1 MNISNLFFQ
10 KKAPKKKKPVE
21 IVFRVPKL
29 YTEEDEKRISIAQI
43 EHDKFMAKQEKKRE
57 YIKLGQY
64 DKILEEDQEGE
75 DEEEDQ
81 EKDEEEYDEW
91 LKEQHKKNEA
101 TMLKKANEIL
111 GKTEEEQEPEQEEEE
126 IHNKPIISLNI
137 KKDFD
142 RSTFLTK
149 IHKKKDK
156 KKDVVNEPIIE
167 EEEEHAEEQAEAENE
182 PIIEREEP
190 ILEEEEPKEVIAEPI
205 KKMKLKDMDQMEVVK
220 VKKPRKKK
228 LETEATELGED
239 MKKRFK
245 IVPSFDMNVPGYYL
259 NNRKIFIQFINNLF
273 KPYKR
278 ELESESSQ
286 ITCADIGK
294 ESTKDFSLLF
304 HQKIIRDYMNLYTPY
319 RGLLLYHGLGSG
331 KTCTS
336 IAIAEGFKNSKKVI
350 IMTPASLQKNYMEQ
364 LKECGDYLYK
374 KNQYWEWI
382 PLTDNIQQLKE
393 ASLALNLDYSF
404 IKKQKGVWLVDVTKE
419 SNYNSLN
426 ILEKEKLNLQ
436 IEQMIIKKYHFIN
449 YNGIRKENMRNMT
462 NNFTTNLFDNTV
474 VIIDE
479 GHNLISRIVNKINS
493 LPKKAKEGVI
503 DFEKLPLSLILYEL
517 LLSAKNVRIVI
528 LSGTPL
534 INYPNELGILFNI
547 LRGYIKTW
555 NFELKTTNK
564 TDTQSFRQLF
574 IKEKNLD
581 YLDYNS
587 SSKILTIT
595 KTPFDFHDMIN
606 KQTEQYEGVSNL
618 QRMKIKKEITDGD
631 FEENIKRILHTNDI
645 TYSLRDNNIVNYKCL
660 PDRLEEF
667 IYLFLD
673 ETFSEKTIKN
683 SEMLKKRIM
692 GLTSYFKSAQEELLP
707 KYDKTEDFTVLNIP
721 MSDYQFTLYEKERQ
735 KERKQEKFKKQHK
748 VDELYKDASSTYRI
762 FSRLF
767 CNFVMPE
774 SFPRP
779 FPMKQ
784 NREEETEPTEAEA
797 EPKEGIEIKLKE
809 QKKRAKCPNGTR
821 KNKQGDCVDKQGNI
835 VYPNPELIQEPK
847 KPAKKEVE
855 QEEVEEVEVEKQIE
869 KQIEKQKEEEEQEEV
884 KEKVEEEEEEEE
896 EEQEVKEKVEEKK
909 KRCPKGTRKNKNG
922 DCVDKDGNIVKT
934 DGKTDGK
941 TEGNK
946 TKKIKAVFNLAE
958 IPKEPEPKK
967 TNPVE
972 TLPNNYG
979 IHNPVNMCWLIS
991 TVQLLY
997 HIPEFRQ
1004 CILSNK
1010 ETYNDRKY
1018 KKAYESLKDIFR
1030 NFQQSLKTTKAI
1042 HAHQMHKSEYKE
1054 LSDVIFSGRTYFGK
1068 QMDAHEAI
1076 NNIISMFVPDA
1087 RKEPVL
1093 LNCQGRPIYHLFAFT
1108 STQLTY
1114 CKLRQKISKE
1124 EINALNN
1131 KNVMLFL
1138 PYSKKFPSLQ
1148 KSIEHYLSVHE
1159 LEDTNLERCN
1169 TTDKSFE
1176 KINIFTNSNLYFL
1189 IYLGRQD
1196 KYGVKKDYSIEI
1208 NKQLTFMNE
1217 QEQPFDFGLFGVV
1230 CHSGGDNSGH
1240 YTFSAYD
1247 EDSNFLYEYSDSSKP
1262 SKREPNINKYA
1273 TVLIYKRK
1281 ERPTEALRDIVEK
1294 EDDEDESELRKL
1306 VDRSDQIVSDD
1317 LAKIEK
1323 DMEPY
1328 IEGGM
1333 EHEPEE
1339 KEDLF
1344 DEENFEKDV
1353 LEDDPNDEDNILNQ
1367 MGDETYEQRIQEALN
1382 YLKEHEK
1389 KYLSL
1394 KGLSIYSPKY
1404 KAMLENITNS
1414 EHIGLHLIYS
1424 QFRTLEGIGIFTLVL
1439 DANGF
1444 APFRLKKNAA
1454 GKWEIKE
1461 KANEVGKLKYALYTG
1476 KESADEKELV
1486 RKIYNGEWNNI
1497 PANLKEQ
1504 LLKKASNN
1512 RLGEIIK
1519 CFMITASGSE
1529 GINLQNTRYVHL
1541 MEPYWNP
1548 VRTDQV
1554 IGRARRI
1561 CSHQYLPEELRTV
1574 QVFLY
1579 LMAFTQKQLD
1589 NEISN
1594 ELKKKDLSK
1603 RDNKTPVTSDQT
1615 LFEISLE
1622 KEIINNQLYKCV
1634 KETSIDCMIYSK
1646 ANKKEGLVCLN
1657 FGNPSVNDF
1666 SYKPDY
1672 TKEENDV
1679 EAKINQ
1685 HTVDLKVRKFTYKGK
1700 SYALNEKTGDI
1711 LEEDNYTEVIGRMLR
1726 NPQGKLIPSF
1736 F

>member
-21 IVFRVPKL
+21 IVFHVPKIK
-29 YTEEDEKRISIAQI
+29 YSEEDERRIA
-43 EHDKFMAKQEKKRE
+43 EEKKDYDKVMAKQEKIRE
-57 YIKLGQY
+57 AIKLGQF
-64 DKILEEDQEGE
+64 DKILEEDQEE
-75 DEEEDQ
+75 D
-81 EKDEEEYDEW
+81 DEEEYDEW

-101 TMLKKANEIL
+101 IMLKKANEIL
-111 GKTEEEQEPEQEEEE
+111 GKKEEEQVDQEERQVEGPEEEE
-126 IHNKPIISLNI
+126 EEPTKNPPVFLNI

-142 RSTFLTK
+142 RNTFLTK
-149 IHKKKDK
+149 ILKKKDK
-156 KKDVVNEPIIE
+156 KKEPIVIVNKE
-167 EEEEHAEEQAEAENE
+167 VEIPEVENS
-182 PIIEREEP
+182 PILEN
-190 ILEEEEPKEVIAEPI
+190 ILEEEEEVPKEVAEPI
-205 KKMKLKDMDQMEVVK
+205 KKIKLKEIEEMEIVK
-220 VKKPRKKK
+220 IKKPRKKK
-228 LETEATELGED
+228 LETEAKELGED

-245 IVPSFDMNVPGYYL
+245 IVPSFELNVPGYYL

-273 KPYKR
+273 KPYKK

-393 ASLALNLDYSF
+393 ASLGLNLDYAF
-404 IKKQKGVWLVDVTKE
+404 VKKQKGVWLVDVSKE
-419 SNYNSLN
+419 SNYNTLN
-426 ILEKEKLNLQ
+426 IVEKEKLNLQ

-493 LPKKAKEGVI
+493 LPKKTKEGII
-503 DFEKLPLSLILYEL
+503 DFEKLPLSLIMYEL
-517 LLSAKNVRIVI
+517 LLTAKNVRIVI

-587 SSKILTIT
+587 SSKILSIT
-595 KTPFDFHDMIN
+595 KTPFDFYDIVN
-606 KQTEQYEGVSNL
+606 KRTEEYEGVSNL
-618 QRMKIKKEITDGD
+618 QKMKIKKEMSDGD
-631 FEENIKRILHTNDI
+631 FEESIKRILHSNDI
-645 TYSLRDNNIVNYKCL
+645 TYSLKDNNIVNYKCL
-660 PDRLEEF
+660 PDRLDEF

-673 ETFSEKTIKN
+673 ETFTEKTIKN

-707 KYDKTEDFTVLNIP
+707 KYEKKEDFTILNIP

-748 VDELYKDASSTYRI
+748 VEDLYKDASSTYRI

-779 FPMKQ
+779 FPMKK
-784 NREEETEPTEAEA
+784 NREEEEEEEEE
-797 EPKEGIEIKLKE
+797 EPKKQKEPLQLKE
-809 QKKRAKCPNGTR
+809 QKKRVKCPNGTK
-821 KNKQGDCVDKQGNI
+821 KNKQGECVDKQGNI
-835 VYPNPELIQEPK
+835 VYKNPPMEQEPIK
-847 KPAKKEVE
+847 IAKKEVE
-855 QEEVEEVEVEKQIE
+855 VEDQIKKTIEEVEDQIKKEIKKQKKIDEKEAQEHVEEVEEEV
-869 KQIEKQKEEEEQEEV
+869 EEEEVEE
-884 KEKVEEEEEEEE
+884 EEVEEEEEA
-896 EEQEVKEKVEEKK
+896 VEDKKK

-934 DGKTDGK
+934 EGKKLTA
-941 TEGNK
+941 NK
-946 TKKIKAVFNLAE
+946 TKKIKATFDLTG
-958 IPKEPEPKK
+958 ITKEPAQQL
-967 TNPVE
+967 NPVE

-1004 CILSNK
+1004 CILQNK
-1010 ETYNDRKY
+1010 EFFNDRKY
-1018 KKAYESLKDIFR
+1018 KKAYESLKDIFK
-1030 NFQQSLKTTKAI
+1030 NFQQSLKTKKAI
-1042 HAHQMHKSEYKE
+1042 HAHQMKKSEYTE
-1054 LSDVIFSGRTYFGK
+1054 LSDIIFSGRNYFGK

-1076 NNIISMFVPDA
+1076 NNIISIFVPDA

-1093 LNCQGRPIYHLFAFT
+1093 LNCQGRPIYQLFAFT
-1108 STQLTY
+1108 SKQITY
-1114 CKLRQKISKE
+1114 CKLRQKITNE
-1124 EINALNN
+1124 ETNALNN
-1131 KNVMLFL
+1131 KNIMLFL
-1138 PYSKKFPSLQ
+1138 PYSKKFSSLQ
-1148 KSIEHYLSVHE
+1148 KSIEHYLSIHE
-1159 LEDTNLERCN
+1159 LDTKLDRCN
-1169 TTDKSFE
+1169 AKDKSFE
-1176 KINIFTNSNLYFL
+1176 KINIFANSNLYFL
-1189 IYLGRQD
+1189 INLGRQD
-1196 KYGVKKDYSIEI
+1196 NYGVKKDYSIEI
-1208 NKQLTFMNE
+1208 NKELSFMNE
-1217 QEQPFDFGLFGVV
+1217 RELEIKYGLFGVI
-1230 CHSGGDNSGH
+1230 CHLGSDNSGH
-1240 YTFSAYD
+1240 YTFAAYD
-1247 EDSNFLYEYSDSSKP
+1247 DNSNFLYNYSDSDFP
-1262 SKREPNINKYA
+1262 SKKEPNISKYA

-1281 ERPTEALRDIVEK
+1281 ELPTEALPIIIEK
-1294 EDDEDESELRKL
+1294 KEEDESELRKL
-1306 VDRSDQIVSDD
+1306 VDRSDKIVSDD
-1317 LAKIEK
+1317 LAKTEQ
-1323 DMEPY
+1323 DMGPY

-1333 EHEPEE
+1333 EEEAEE
-1339 KEDLF
+1339 KEDIF
-1344 DEENFEKDV
+1344 DEENFEKDI
-1353 LEDDPNDEDNILNQ
+1353 LEDDPNDEDNVLNQ
-1367 MGDETYEQRIQEALN
+1367 MGDETYEQRIQDALN

-1389 KYLSL
+1389 KYLSI
-1394 KGLSIYSPKY
+1394 KGLNIYSPKY
-1404 KAMLENITNS
+1404 KAMLENIINP
-1414 EHIGLHLIYS
+1414 EYIGLHLIYS

-1461 KANEVGKLKYALYTG
+1461 KANEIGKLKYALYTG
-1476 KESADEKELV
+1476 KEGADEKELV

-1497 PANLKEQ
+1497 PSNLKEQ

-1529 GINLQNTRYVHL
+1529 GINLQNTRFVHL

-1579 LMAFTQKQLD
+1579 LMSFTQKQLD

-1603 RDNKTPVTSDQT
+1603 RDNKTPITSDQT

-1672 TKEENDV
+1672 KKEENDV

-1685 HTVDLKVRKFTYKGK
+1685 HTLDLKVRKFTYKGK
-1700 SYALNEKTGDI
+1700 SYALNEQTGDI
-1711 LEEDNYTEVIGRMLR
+1711 LEEDNYTNIIGRMLR
-1726 NPQGKLIPSF
+1726 NPQGKLVPSF

>member
-21 IVFRVPKL
+21 IIFRVPKL
-29 YTEEDEKRISIAQI
+29 YTEEDEKRIAYD
-43 EHDKFMAKQEKKRE
+43 EKKHKKFMANQEKKRE
-57 YIKLGQY
+57 YIKLGQF
-64 DKILEEDQEGE
+64 DKILEDKDDEEDDEE
-75 DEEEDQ
+75 DEEG
-81 EKDEEEYDEW
+81 YDEW
-91 LKEQHKKNEA
+91 LKEQHKKNVS

-111 GKTEEEQEPEQEEEE
+111 GKTEEAQEKQEEQEDAEE
-126 IHNKPIISLNI
+126 INQKPTIVLDI

-142 RSTFLTK
+142 RSTFLTTIK
-149 IHKKKDK
+149 KKKDK
-156 KKDVVNEPIIE
+156 KKEPTKEITKEVEIEKEPIL
-167 EEEEHAEEQAEAENE
+167 EA
-182 PIIEREEP
+182 
-190 ILEEEEPKEVIAEPI
+190 ILEEEEELEENPKEKKEPI
-205 KKMKLKDMDQMEVVK
+205 KKLKLKDMDEIEVVK
-220 VKKPRKKK
+220 IKKPRKKK
-228 LETEATELGED
+228 TETEAKDLSED

-245 IVPSFDMNVPGYYL
+245 IVPSFELNVPGYYL

-273 KPYKR
+273 KPYKK

-393 ASLALNLDYSF
+393 ASLGLNLDYAF
-404 IKKQKGVWLVDVTKE
+404 IKKQKGVWLVNVSKE
-419 SNYNSLN
+419 SNYNTLN

-493 LPKKAKEGVI
+493 LPKKTKEGII
-503 DFEKLPLSLILYEL
+503 DFEKLPLSLIMYEL

-555 NFELKTTNK
+555 NFELKITTK

-595 KTPFDFHDMIN
+595 KTPFDFYDIIN
-606 KQTEQYEGVSNL
+606 KKSEQYEGVSNL
-618 QRMKIKKEITDGD
+618 QQMKIKKEVSDSD

-645 TYSLRDNNIVNYKCL
+645 TYSLKDNNIVNYKCL

-673 ETFSEKTIKN
+673 ETFTEKTIKN

-707 KYDKTEDFTVLNIP
+707 RFDKQEDFTILNIP

-748 VDELYKDASSTYRI
+748 VEDLYKDASSTYRI

-774 SFPRP
+774 TFPRP
-779 FPMKQ
+779 FPIKK
-784 NREEETEPTEAEA
+784 NKEEEEEEDTE
-797 EPKEGIEIKLKE
+797 EPKQKQEPLQLKE
-809 QKKRAKCPNGTR
+809 QKKRIKCPNGTK

-835 VYPNPELIQEPK
+835 VLPTDK
-847 KPAKKEVE
+847 KKIE
-855 QEEVEEVEVEKQIE
+855 QE
-869 KQIEKQKEEEEQEEV
+869 QKIDEV
-884 KEKVEEEEEEEE
+884 KEQFKKEIEVQKQIDKAQEEEEEEIAEEVEE
-896 EEQEVKEKVEEKK
+896 EEVVQEEKGK
-909 KRCPKGTRKNKNG
+909 SKRCPKGTRKNKKG
-922 DCVDKDGNIVKT
+922 ECIDKDGNIVNVDENIVKIH
-934 DGKTDGK
+934 
-941 TEGNK
+941 GNK
-946 TKKIKAVFNLAE
+946 TKKIKAVVDLKE
-958 IPKEPEPKK
+958 KTKEPLN
-967 TNPVE
+967 TVE

-1004 CILSNK
+1004 CILQNK
-1010 ETYNDRKY
+1010 EIYNDRKY
-1018 KKAYESLKDIFR
+1018 KKAYESLKDIFK
-1030 NFQQSLKTTKAI
+1030 NFQKSLKTTKAI
-1042 HAHQMHKSEYKE
+1042 HAHQMQKSEYKE
-1054 LSDVIFSGRTYFGK
+1054 LSDVIFSGKSYFGK

-1076 NNIISMFVPDA
+1076 NNIISLFIPDSK
-1087 RKEPVL
+1087 KEPISL
-1093 LNCQGRPIYHLFAFT
+1093 ICQGRPIYNLFAFT
-1108 STQLTY
+1108 ITQLTY
-1114 CKLRQKISKE
+1114 CKERQKISNE
-1124 EINALNN
+1124 EINAFNN

-1138 PYSKKFPSLQ
+1138 PYSKKFSSLQ
-1148 KSIEHYLSVHE
+1148 KSIEHYLSIHE
-1159 LEDTNLERCN
+1159 LDTKLDRCSSK
-1169 TTDKSFE
+1169 DKSYE
-1176 KINIFTNSNLYFL
+1176 KINIFTNSNLYLL

-1196 KYGVKKDYSIEI
+1196 NYGIKKDYSIEI
-1208 NKQLTFMNE
+1208 NKQLSFMNE
-1217 QEQPFDFGLFGVV
+1217 QKLPVDYGLFGVI

-1240 YTFSAYD
+1240 YTFCAYD
-1247 EDSNFLYEYSDSSKP
+1247 DSSNFLYEYSDSSIP

-1281 ERPTEALRDIVEK
+1281 PQAIEATPGNVEEQ
-1294 EDDEDESELRKL
+1294 EDDESELRKL
-1306 VDRSDQIVSDD
+1306 VDRSDQIASED
-1317 LAKIEK
+1317 LAKVEQDIN
-1323 DMEPY
+1323 PY

-1333 EHEPEE
+1333 EQE
-1339 KEDLF
+1339 KEESFNEDV
-1344 DEENFEKDV
+1344 FEKDI

-1367 MGDETYEQRIQEALN
+1367 MGDETYEQRIQDALN

-1389 KYLSL
+1389 KYLSM
-1394 KGLSIYSPKY
+1394 KGLTIYSPKY
-1404 KAMLENITNS
+1404 KAMLENIINP
-1414 EHIGLHLIYS
+1414 ENIGLHLIYS

-1461 KANEVGKLKYALYTG
+1461 KANEIGKLKYALYTG

-1504 LLKKASNN
+1504 LLKKANNN

-1603 RDNKTPVTSDQT
+1603 RDNKSPVTSDQT

-1657 FGNPSVNDF
+1657 FGKPSVNDF

-1672 TKEENDV
+1672 KTEENDV

-1685 HTVDLKVRKFTYKGK
+1685 HTFDIKVRKFTYKGK

-1711 LEEDNYTEVIGRMLR
+1711 LEEENITEVIGRMLK
-1726 NPQGKLIPSF
+1726 NSEGKLIPTF

>member
-10 KKAPKKKKPVE
+10 KKAPKKKMPVE
-21 IVFRVPKL
+21 IVFRVPKI

-43 EHDKFMAKQEKKRE
+43 DHDKFMAKHEKIRE

-64 DKILEEDQEGE
+64 DKILEDKDE
-75 DEEEDQ
+75 DEEEED
-81 EKDEEEYDEW
+81 KW
-91 LKEQHKKNEA
+91 LEEQHKKNEA
-101 TMLKKANEIL
+101 TMLKNANEIL
-111 GKTEEEQEPEQEEEE
+111 GKTEGEELAEEPEQEEEQRE
-126 IHNKPIISLNI
+126 EEEHKKKPIISLNI

-156 KKDVVNEPIIE
+156 KKEPIEIE
-167 EEEEHAEEQAEAENE
+167 NKKVELTEVEEVPVVEA
-182 PIIEREEP
+182 
-190 ILEEEEPKEVIAEPI
+190 ILEEEEEEAPKEVAEPI
-205 KKMKLKDMDQMEVVK
+205 KKIKLKDIDEMEVVK
-220 VKKPRKKK
+220 IKKPRKKK

-273 KPYKR
+273 KPYKK

-382 PLTDNIQQLKE
+382 PLTDNTQQLKE
-393 ASLALNLDYSF
+393 ASLGLNLDYAF
-404 IKKQKGVWLVDVTKE
+404 VKKQKGVWLVDVSKE
-419 SNYNSLN
+419 SNYNTLN

-449 YNGIRKENMRNMT
+449 YNGIRKENLRNMT

-493 LPKKAKEGVI
+493 LPKKTKEGII
-503 DFEKLPLSLILYEL
+503 DFEKLPLSLIMYEL

-587 SSKILTIT
+587 SSKTLTIT
-595 KTPFDFHDMIN
+595 KTPFDFYDIIN
-606 KQTEQYEGVSNL
+606 KKNEQYEGVSNL
-618 QRMKIKKEITDGD
+618 QKMKIKKEMTDSD
-631 FEENIKRILHTNDI
+631 FEESIKRILHSNDI
-645 TYSLRDNNIVNYKCL
+645 TYSLKDNDIVNYKCL
-660 PDRLEEF
+660 PDRLDEF

-673 ETFSEKTIKN
+673 ETFTEKTIKN

-707 KYDKTEDFTVLNIP
+707 KYEKKEDFTILNIP

-748 VDELYKDASSTYRI
+748 VEDLYKDASSTYRI

-779 FPMKQ
+779 FPMKK
-784 NREEETEPTEAEA
+784 NREEEEEE
-797 EPKEGIEIKLKE
+797 EPKKQEEPLQLKE
-809 QKKRAKCPNGTR
+809 QKKRVKCPNGTK
-821 KNKQGDCVDKQGNI
+821 KNKQGDCVDKQGN
-835 VYPNPELIQEPK
+835 VVVKNFQLIQEPT
-847 KPAKKEVE
+847 KKEVE
-855 QEEVEEVEVEKQIE
+855 VEDQIKKTIDEVEEQIKKEIKKQKQIDEKEAKEQKEAEEEVVEEAQEEVEEAAQ
-869 KQIEKQKEEEEQEEV
+869 EEEE
-884 KEKVEEEEEEEE
+884 VEEEEEA
-896 EEQEVKEKVEEKK
+896 VEDKKK

-922 DCVDKDGNIVKT
+922 DCIDKDGNIVKPEVKKST
-934 DGKTDGK
+934 
-941 TEGNK
+941 GNK
-946 TKKIKAVFNLAE
+946 TKKIKATFDLTE
-958 IPKEPEPKK
+958 ITKEPA
-967 TNPVE
+967 TQLNPIE

-1004 CILSNK
+1004 CILQNK
-1010 ETYNDRKY
+1010 EFYNDRKY
-1018 KKAYESLKDIFR
+1018 KKAYESLKDIFK
-1030 NFQQSLKTTKAI
+1030 NFQQSLKTKKAI

-1054 LSDVIFSGRTYFGK
+1054 LSDIIFSGRTYFGK

-1076 NNIISMFVPDA
+1076 INIISIFVPDSK
-1087 RKEPVL
+1087 KEPVL

-1108 STQLTY
+1108 STQITY
-1114 CKLRQKISKE
+1114 CKLRQKITNE
-1124 EINALNN
+1124 ETNALNN
-1131 KNVMLFL
+1131 KNIMLFL
-1138 PYSKKFPSLQ
+1138 PYSKKFSSLQ
-1148 KSIEHYLSVHE
+1148 KSIEHYLSIHE
-1159 LEDTNLERCN
+1159 LDTKLDRCN
-1169 TTDKSFE
+1169 TKDKSFE
-1176 KINIFTNSNLYFL
+1176 KINIFANSNLYFL

-1196 KYGVKKDYSIEI
+1196 NYGVKKDYSIEI
-1208 NKQLTFMNE
+1208 NKELSFMNE
-1217 QEQPFDFGLFGVV
+1217 REQPIEYGLFGVV
-1230 CHSGGDNSGH
+1230 CHLGSDNSGH

-1247 EDSNFLYEYSDSSKP
+1247 DNSTFLYNYSDSDVP
-1262 SKREPNINKYA
+1262 SKKEPNINKYA

-1281 ERPTEALRDIVEK
+1281 EQPTEALPVIVEEK
-1294 EDDEDESELRKL
+1294 EEDESELRKL
-1306 VDRSDQIVSDD
+1306 VDRSDKIASDD
-1317 LAKIEK
+1317 LARIEQ
-1323 DMEPY
+1323 DMDPY

-1333 EHEPEE
+1333 VEEPEE
-1339 KEDLF
+1339 KEDIF

-1353 LEDDPNDEDNILNQ
+1353 LEEDPNDEDNILNQ
-1367 MGDETYEQRIQEALN
+1367 MGDETYEQRIQDALN
-1382 YLKEHEK
+1382 YLKEHER
-1389 KYLSL
+1389 KYLSI
-1394 KGLSIYSPKY
+1394 KGLNIYSPKY
-1404 KAMLENITNS
+1404 KAMLENIINP
-1414 EHIGLHLIYS
+1414 EYIGLHLIYS

-1461 KANEVGKLKYALYTG
+1461 KANEIGKLKYALYTG
-1476 KESADEKELV
+1476 KEGADEKELV

-1497 PANLKEQ
+1497 PSNLKEQ

-1579 LMAFTQKQLD
+1579 LMSFTQKQLD

-1672 TKEENDV
+1672 KKEENDV

-1685 HTVDLKVRKFTYKGK
+1685 HTLDLKVRKFTYKGK
-1700 SYALNEKTGDI
+1700 SYALNEQTGDI
-1711 LEEDNYTEVIGRMLR
+1711 LEEDNYTNIIGRMLR
-1726 NPQGKLIPSF
+1726 NPQGKLVPTF